1 MFLLLETLIV
11 FALFA
16 AGCWSGRV
24 AVVFL
29 PVIGVS
35 LIVFAIRVGNP
46 IGLLVSGYGWLIL
59 DTMLLIAV
67 LIANVAILIV
77 NIVRKVHRPRGETG
91 RELS

>member
-24 AVVFL
+24 AVIFL
-29 PVIGVS
+29 PLIGAS
-35 LIVFAIRVGNP
+35 LILFAIRFANP
-46 IGLLVSGYGWLIL
+46 MVLLVSGYGWLIL

-67 LIANVAILIV
+67 LIANVAVLLA
-77 NIVRKVHRPRGETG
+77 NIARRVRT
-91 RELS
+91 